1 MIRLRDIINELKIDA
16 DFQSELI
23 DQINDEY
30 AEEYDTLTPQEIN
43 DGYCDIW
50 ARLFVDRYGGTHQW
64 SFDFPHDPNGHSWVK
79 RGNKFYD
86 AEVPTGTTEL
96 TNLPFFQRFIK
107 RYGSEWLDS
116 EFYNNIQ
123 TSYSNDNDGDTPC
136 NPNN

>member
-1 MIRLRDIINELKIDA
+1 MRDIINELKIDA

-64 SFDFPHDPNGHSWVK
+64 SFDFPHDPNGHSWV
-79 RGNKFYD
+79 
-86 AEVPTGTTEL
+86 
-96 TNLPFFQRFIK
+96 
-107 RYGSEWLDS
+107 
-116 EFYNNIQ
+116 
-123 TSYSNDNDGDTPC
+123 NDEINFMMPKYQPALL
-136 NPNN
+136 N